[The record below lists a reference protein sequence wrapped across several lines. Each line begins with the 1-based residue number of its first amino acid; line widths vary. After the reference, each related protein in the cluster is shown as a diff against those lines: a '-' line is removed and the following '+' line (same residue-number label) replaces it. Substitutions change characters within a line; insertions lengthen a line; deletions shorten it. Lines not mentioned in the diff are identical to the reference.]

1 MGPSATLADAV
12 AAMMQHSIS
21 QVPVIDGGRVV
32 GSLNERLVLDR
43 LVEEPDARERSVME
57 VMGPPLPVVPRGVH
71 LDHLTA
77 FLDTAE
83 AVLVHAD
90 EPGGDGAVDESAPAY
105 HIITRSDLIS
115 ALAQRGMAG

>member
-1 MGPSATLADAV
+1 
-12 AAMMQHSIS
+12 
-21 QVPVIDGGRVV
+21 VPVIEAGRVV

-43 LVEEPDARERSVME
+43 LVEEPDARERPVAE

-77 FLDTAE
+77 FLDNSE

-90 EPGGDGAVDESAPAY
+90 EAGGDGSPTAADGATAY

-115 ALAQRGMAG
+115 ALAQTSAKGRG